1 MITYWAMFH
10 LLWQVVGKDEHAA
23 ESNSILQTRGE
34 MFAGGK
40 RWWENILSGSPR
52 GGRKSNWNYEVA
64 FRVKEGNFA
73 RTYPNS
79 FSEDR
84 GPFPREE
91 KRHRPTHA
99 FFPGMEVLLGPFK
112 NISSPPPFFFRRI
125 SRITICL
132 ETRKRSLSLYFGL
145 RAKKYLSDIAYGKRG
160 TFNVL
165 SHVCCCYRG
174 GGR

>member
-10 LLWQVVGKDEHAA
+10 LLWQVGGKDEHA

-99 FFPGMEVLLGPFK
+99 FFREWKCCWAHLKIFLPLPPSSFDEFQGSQFVLKLGSDPSPFTSAFAQK
-112 NISSPPPFFFRRI
+112 NISPI
-125 SRITICL
+125 
-132 ETRKRSLSLYFGL
+132 
-145 RAKKYLSDIAYGKRG
+145 
-160 TFNVL
+160 
-165 SHVCCCYRG
+165 
-174 GGR
+174 

>member
-1 MITYWAMFH
+1 MSRCEEDIRQDIFVKKQSPPRKEEEEEEGAPSGISYLSSFLSNFSVEKGGSGGEDEVITYWAMFH
-10 LLWQVVGKDEHAA
+10 LLWQVGGKDEHA

-34 MFAGGK
+34 MEG
-40 RWWENILSGSPR
+40 WWENILSGSSR

-99 FFPGMEVLLGPFK
+99 FF
-112 NISSPPPFFFRRI
+112 FR
-125 SRITICL
+125 
-132 ETRKRSLSLYFGL
+132 E
-145 RAKKYLSDIAYGKRG
+145 
-160 TFNVL
+160 
-165 SHVCCCYRG
+165 
-174 GGR
+174 